1 MDPSTL
7 APAAIVQV
15 IAVWLIQ
22 KLKTSKAFPWLSQYT
37 PIANRIIAVVIAM
50 VSAAGITWHYNATLG
65 QLTVM
70 GLTEQA
76 IWTAL
81 AGLVTNELT
90 YALVQIKQQALSTG
104 RTVGAP
110 PIAEPPAVPQEAK
123 PPVAQRVMSAP
134 VSANLPK

>member
-15 IAVWLIQ
+15 IAVWVIQ
-22 KLKTSKAFPWLSQYT
+22 WLKGSKAFPFLSQYT
-37 PIANRIIAVVIAM
+37 PVLNRALAFIIAM

-65 QLTVM
+65 QVTIM

-81 AGLVTNELT
+81 AGLVTNEVT
-90 YALVQIKQQALSTG
+90 YMMVQIKQQSLSTG
-104 RTVGAP
+104 RAVGAP
-110 PIAEPPAVPQEAK
+110 PIAEPPVVPQAAK
-123 PPVAQRVMSAP
+123 PNVGA
-134 VSANLPK
+134 

>member
-7 APAAIVQV
+7 APAAIVQT
-15 IAVWLIQ
+15 IAVFLIQ
-22 KLKTSKAFPWLSQYT
+22 WAKRSKAFPWINQYT
-37 PIANRIIAVVIAM
+37 PILNRVIAVAIAL

-81 AGLVTNELT
+81 AGVVTNELV
-90 YALVQIKQQALSTG
+90 YMGVQIKQQAVSTG

-110 PIAEPPAVPQEAK
+110 PIAEPPAVAQASK
-123 PPVAQRVMSAP
+123 PGV
-134 VSANLPK
+134 